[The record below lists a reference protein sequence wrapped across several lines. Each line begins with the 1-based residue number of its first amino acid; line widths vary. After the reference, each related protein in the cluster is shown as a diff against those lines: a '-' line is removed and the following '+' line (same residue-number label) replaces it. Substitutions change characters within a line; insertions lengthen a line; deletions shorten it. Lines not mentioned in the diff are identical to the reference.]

1 MPNQV
6 SQIVP
11 PIAVTPITGEDR
23 SILIMR
29 NFKIYPGCYHHKIT
43 IDKNTGI
50 VTHTYHILSTTT
62 NGETDTLFKSYLNK
76 NVSSLPT
83 YNNYNTEDGE
93 SLAFNH
99 IGSNQNGIVFYTN
112 LFKINKCSIKTNV
125 TA

>member
-11 PIAVTPITGEDR
+11 PIAVTPITGENR
-23 SILIMR
+23 SILIIR

-43 IDKNTGI
+43 INKNTGDVI
-50 VTHTYHILSTTT
+50 HTYHKLSTSS
-62 NGETDTLFKSYLNK
+62 NGETDTLFNSYLNQ
-76 NVSSLPT
+76 NVSNLPT
-83 YNNYNTEDGE
+83 YSNYNTESDE

-112 LFKINKCSIKTNV
+112 LLKINKCSIKTNV